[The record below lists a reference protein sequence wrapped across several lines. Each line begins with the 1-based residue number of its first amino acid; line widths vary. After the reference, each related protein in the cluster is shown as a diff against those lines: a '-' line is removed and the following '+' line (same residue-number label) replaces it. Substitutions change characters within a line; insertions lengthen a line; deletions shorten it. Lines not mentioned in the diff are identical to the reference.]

1 MLIFEYSSIIC
12 KKCNPGNHIVTGASL
27 LIGVNFSVGP
37 MSPDLSY
44 LTRCPLSV
52 LRSNFGRLGLP
63 EHLTTFIIVCCG
75 ISPNSQHMASNL
87 SRAEASLF
95 EPSSRIWA
103 TLRLFMAV
111 SLPILLISSFC
122 LIATYKASLIS
133 SSNDAYIVSKVVYWR
148 YTFCCIPV

>member
-1 MLIFEYSSIIC
+1 MQPRQPYCCRGGFVDWRQLQC
-12 KKCNPGNHIVTGASL
+12 RPKP
-27 LIGVNFSVGP
+27 
-37 MSPDLSY
+37 PDLSY

-52 LRSNFGRLGLP
+52 LRLNFGRLGLP

-103 TLRLFMAV
+103 TLRLSMAV

-122 LIATYKASLIS
+122 LIAMYKASLIS

>member
-95 EPSSRIWA
+95 EPSS
-103 TLRLFMAV
+103 
-111 SLPILLISSFC
+111 LISWQFPCRSC
-122 LIATYKASLIS
+122 LSLHSVLLLRIRRLLS
-133 SSNDAYIVSKVVYWR
+133 HLLMMR
-148 YTFCCIPV
+148 T